1 MFSAPLETREKP
13 GSEQVHREDSKSVN
27 LENKVREAVQK
38 AELDASL
45 AAEDAVRHGHKAEE
59 RVKSNKG
66 ASEPSEGSNDHVTDS
81 DKPTLHIR
89 THASIG
95 NDDEEGSHIKRV
107 KEHKVNRKPGFSD
120 FGGNN
125 NDYKED
131 TKLEDRLA
139 MEAEE
144 EKKYET
150 GEGYGP
156 GGGGGGGA
164 GWEDGAKG
172 VNWATNIQRQDAAEK
187 QSIQAQVASESA
199 HELDEIQRAIAA
211 ESQSSR
217 GSASIGNEGAS
228 VVGGAPSTE
237 QTGMQPRITNP
248 EGGGRGMSFLGGQ
261 QKGISPAENQDDFQ
275 GLLTQRYFTE
285 HQATDFGPPEISN
298 FIHQEDKISPAEM
311 RGAAQQSDIGMGG
324 LGARES
330 QALGGSIGSF
340 RELAGPQ
347 QMGGQSEGATMEQ
360 APIGGAIDAGAM
372 GQDSLAQ
379 AGLGGGAG
387 LSESAISRMTEGS
400 LGGKAGESYQGLQ
413 GMQSVQDMQGMQGM
427 QGMQSMSSALTGGQQ
442 GQGGMLSDSG
452 GLSALQGQGMMG
464 ASLQGGMQ
472 GMMADGGGLAGLQN
486 MGGGGDLGQQQ
497 MAFKKSTIARPSDS
511 QRSKTHQKDEITS
524 KHKKITKDKITTK
537 KSKLAKS
544 HLNSKHPKK
553 M

>member
-1 MFSAPLETREKP
+1 MNIRLLFTCLTLCLSHSVFSAPLETTEKP

-27 LENKVREAVQK
+27 LENK
-38 AELDASL
+38 
-45 AAEDAVRHGHKAEE
+45 
-59 RVKSNKG
+59 
-66 ASEPSEGSNDHVTDS
+66 
-81 DKPTLHIR
+81 
-89 THASIG
+89 G

-261 QKGISPAENQDDFQ
+261 QKGISPAENQ
-275 GLLTQRYFTE
+275 
-285 HQATDFGPPEISN
+285 EISN

-311 RGAAQQSDIGMGG
+311 RGAAQQSDIGMGS

-330 QALGGSIGSF
+330 QALGGSMGSF

-497 MAFKKSTIARPSDS
+497 MAFKK
-511 QRSKTHQKDEITS
+511 RSKTHQKDEITT

-544 HLNSKHPKK
+544 HQNSKHPKK

>member
-1 MFSAPLETREKP
+1 MNIRLLFTCLTLCLSHSVFSAPLETTEKP

-27 LENKVREAVQK
+27 LENK
-38 AELDASL
+38 
-45 AAEDAVRHGHKAEE
+45 
-59 RVKSNKG
+59 
-66 ASEPSEGSNDHVTDS
+66 
-81 DKPTLHIR
+81 
-89 THASIG
+89 G
-95 NDDEEGSHIKRV
+95 NEDEEGSHIKRV

-156 GGGGGGGA
+156 GGGGGGGGA

-261 QKGISPAENQDDFQ
+261 QKGISPAENQ
-275 GLLTQRYFTE
+275 
-285 HQATDFGPPEISN
+285 EISN
-298 FIHQEDKISPAEM
+298 FIHQEDKISPAEI
-311 RGAAQQSDIGMGG
+311 RGAAQQSDIGMGS

-413 GMQSVQDMQGMQGM
+413 GLQGMQSVQDMQGM

-452 GLSALQGQGMMG
+452 ALSALQGQGMMG

-511 QRSKTHQKDEITS
+511 QRSKTHQKDETTT

-544 HLNSKHPKK
+544 RQNSKHPKK